1 MTQRKISGS
10 IYFIFVL
17 LVFGI
22 GTDAVGQF
30 HQEPTRTFFGLE
42 VSGGSRSFAI
52 KSNIAELDRLKVA
65 EEGYTAGLKV
75 GTESV
80 IARASFG
87 SFKSSGLVREKV
99 YLTEK
104 KLGLNF
110 FPLKIAGTK
119 SRFFKPYILTN
130 FDFSTLKF
138 YGSYELPKVLM
149 PVQQGH
155 TDCPEGGGPPNPDDE
170 ILEEEFTEIETP
182 SGEEELLGKV
192 NVTRF
197 NAGAGINVHVPGKAH
212 FLNFFG
218 EVSYGFVLGKKA
230 FVSEFEQTRI
240 SRQLSINVGLSFGF
254 KGFY

>member
-1 MTQRKISGS
+1 M
-10 IYFIFVL
+10 L
-17 LVFGI
+17 LLIINGRN
-22 GTDAVGQF
+22 ALAQF

-52 KSNIAELDRLKVA
+52 KSNIAELDQLKVA
-65 EEGYTAGLKV
+65 EEGYTAGVSV

-80 IARASFG
+80 IARTSFG
-87 SFKSSGLVREKV
+87 AFKSSSLVREKV
-99 YLTEK
+99 FLTEK
-104 KLGLNF
+104 KVGF
-110 FPLKIAGTK
+110 DIFPLKIAGVK
-119 SRFFKPYILTN
+119 SSFFKPYILTN

-138 YGSYELPKVLM
+138 YGSYELPEVLM

-155 TDCPEGGGPPNPDDE
+155 SDCPEAGGPPNPDE
-170 ILEEEFTEIETP
+170 GIVEEEFTEIETP
-182 SGEEELLGKV
+182 SGEEELLGKM

-230 FVSEFEQTRI
+230 FMSEFDQTSI
-240 SRQLSINVGLSFGF
+240 SRQLSVNVGLSFGF